1 MFEWFI
7 VKIIFRFVLYLC
19 FAVCLHGNTTPANHT
34 ALTNYHKEG
43 KKKKNMGCAKVH

>member
-43 KKKKNMGCAKVH
+43 KKNMGCAKVH